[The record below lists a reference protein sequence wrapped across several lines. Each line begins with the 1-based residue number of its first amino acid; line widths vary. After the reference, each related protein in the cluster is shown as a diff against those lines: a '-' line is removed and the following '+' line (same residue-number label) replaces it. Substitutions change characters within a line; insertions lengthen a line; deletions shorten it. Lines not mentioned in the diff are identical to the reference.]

1 VHGNTLNCNIVN
13 GPVTVNG
20 EILFKGKSKSKSK
33 SSAAPQPKAV
43 HNVGTGATAAVTVD
57 GSLKSSMVCESLST
71 KGITFGGGDDD
82 DGP

>member
-13 GPVTVNG
+13 GHVTVNG
-20 EILFKGKSKSKSK
+20 EIRFKGKGKSK
-33 SSAAPQPKAV
+33 SSAAPQPTAV

-57 GSLKSSMVCESLST
+57 GSLKSTMVCESLIT
-71 KGITFGGGDDD
+71 NGITFSGGDDD